1 MGQKNNNFID
11 SFQVLSSSLDSLVE
25 NSNENDFKY
34 LCQEFDSNIID
45 LVMQKR
51 FYLYEY
57 MSNCKKFKE
66 ELPIKENFYSSLLGK
81 KVGDYEYEHI
91 L

>member
-1 MGQKNNNFID
+1 
-11 SFQVLSSSLDSLVE
+11 
-25 NSNENDFKY
+25 
-34 LCQEFDSNIID
+34 
-45 LVMQKR
+45 MQKG

-57 MSNCKKFKE
+57 MSNCKKFQE

-81 KVGDYEYEHI
+81 KVGDYEYEYF

>member
-1 MGQKNNNFID
+1 MGQKNKNFID

-34 LCQEFDSNIID
+34 LCQESDSNIID

-51 FYLYEY
+51 FYLHEY